1 MAATG
6 SGLPQDLLD
15 PAARRRE
22 QRSWYVY
29 DWANSAYVTTTLTVL
44 FGPYLTVV
52 AKRAA
57 CPGQPSDAACRVNL
71 SVFGVPVATA
81 RLVRA
86 VHAAGAQVH
95 VWTVDDPVR
104 IAELF
109 AAGVDAV
116 VTNRADLALP
126 LAAGHRAPDPGRR

>member
-1 MAATG
+1 MTVAAPG

-57 CPGQPSDAACRVNL
+57 CG
-71 SVFGVPVATA
+71 A
-81 RLVRA
+81 R
-86 VHAAGAQVH
+86 
-95 VWTVDDPVR
+95 W
-104 IAELF
+104 
-109 AAGVDAV
+109 
-116 VTNRADLALP
+116 
-126 LAAGHRAPDPGRR
+126 PGRWPCSCPTAPVPCPR